1 MVDLEKL
8 LNEIRDEA
16 RHFYP
21 DAIARPKDTYEKGDA
36 VVRVVLVSSSFEE
49 DAPWDSRLALE
60 VRERVNQN
68 KLLNKYS
75 EILIAIQP
83 VSKSAYDREDGDI
96 AKITDENYKNG
107 SGESLPLGASSDSTA
122 SV

>member
-1 MVDLEKL
+1 MLDVEKL
-8 LNEIRDEA
+8 LKEICDEA

-21 DAIARPKDTYEKGDA
+21 DAIVLPKDTYEKGDT
-36 VVRVVLVSSSFEE
+36 VVRVVLVSSSFDE
-49 DAPWDSRLALE
+49 DAPWDSKLALE

-68 KLLNKYS
+68 KLLNRYS
-75 EILIAIQP
+75 DILIAIQP

-96 AKITDENYKNG
+96 AKITDENYKN
-107 SGESLPLGASSDSTA
+107 STGESLPLGASSDSTA